1 MDPLSDMLS
10 GIRAE
15 GAAVRQASLEPPW
28 TITFTDG
35 APLTML
41 TVMGGEG
48 SLVLA
53 DGTAFAMGA
62 GDTALVR
69 GPAPFRLTD
78 RAAPTGRPHRS
89 YELSCFDRAAG
100 LGPDPDA
107 RRWSGDD
114 GEAWG
119 AGSVGS
125 AGDAGSP
132 GSAEGSTTLLVAAY
146 RASRGRHDRLLGTL
160 PPALVLHEDIDG
172 VLWLDSARD
181 ALARRDQP
189 GAQALIDRIL
199 DWGLVCTLAC
209 WFEQE
214 GAAAPAW
221 YHGALDPV
229 AGPALEAMHQYPE
242 AAWTVGSLAARAGVS
257 RAHFAKR
264 FAEVMGEPPL
274 GYLTEWRLSVAEEL
288 LADPD
293 LSVVR
298 VARSVGY
305 SDPAAFSTAFK
316 RRRGVSPREFRL
328 RSA

>member
-69 GPAPFRLTD
+69 GPVPFRLTD

-89 YELSCFDRAAG
+89 YELSCFDRAAA
-100 LGPDPDA
+100 LGPDPNA
-107 RRWSGDD
+107 RRWGGDD
-114 GEAWG
+114 GEAGG
-119 AGSVGS
+119 AGS

-132 GSAEGSTTLLVAAY
+132 GSAERSTTLLVAAY

-199 DWGLVCTLAC
+199 DWGLVCTLGC